1 MSIDAAPVSI
11 RHPMSMQTYR
21 AIDPRRVRVE
31 SRSAWGLFTENGEWI
46 EGPIRS
52 ADPTFCRWVAS
63 GCLLQERSASKSRES
78 SAKFPP

>member
-1 MSIDAAPVSI
+1 MSIDPTPGSI

-21 AIDPRRVRVE
+21 AESPHRVRVE
-31 SRSAWGLFTENGEWI
+31 SHTAWGVFTENGEWL

-63 GCLLQERSASKSRES
+63 GRLLQERAAAKSQ
-78 SAKFPP
+78 